1 MKQGTEPRKAS
12 RSTRKPTNAATA
24 DIRMR
29 WERFVQEYLA
39 DPERNASAA
48 YVRAGFTA
56 TGAAARTAAARLLK
70 HPEIQ
75 AAIAAVRERDAKK
88 YDVSRERVL
97 AELAKIAFH
106 DPRRFYRD
114 DGSLKLPMEMDEDSA
129 AALQGFEQEEEY
141 DTVPVEEE
149 QEPQGHGGALKR
161 KRKKGPRLAVGRTT
175 KIKWSDK
182 RAALESI
189 IKLQGYD
196 KQDDAPGTAGNPLHM
211 IVQDLQGRRSALL
224 PTVDVEDD
232 EDDG

>member
-97 AELAKIAFH
+97 AELAKIAFP

-114 DGSLKLPMEMDEDSA
+114 AGSLKLSIEMDEDSA
-129 AALQGFEQEEEY
+129 AALQGFEQAEES
-141 DTVPVEEE
+141 DPVPVE
-149 QEPQGHGGALKR
+149 G
-161 KRKKGPRLAVGRTT
+161 
-175 KIKWSDK
+175 
-182 RAALESI
+182 
-189 IKLQGYD
+189 
-196 KQDDAPGTAGNPLHM
+196 
-211 IVQDLQGRRSALL
+211 
-224 PTVDVEDD
+224 
-232 EDDG
+232 